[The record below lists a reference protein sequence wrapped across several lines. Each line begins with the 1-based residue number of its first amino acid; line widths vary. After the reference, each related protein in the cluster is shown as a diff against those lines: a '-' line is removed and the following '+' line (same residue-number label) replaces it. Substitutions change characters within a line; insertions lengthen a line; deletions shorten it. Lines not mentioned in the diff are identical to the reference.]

1 MEIEKVLYVEDNI
14 SKYMDVANYLK
25 RVGVKEIE
33 WVSNAEKAV
42 AAIESASEPFD
53 LFLFDMHFNYFGHDD
68 HSAGEKLMNLLRE
81 KGIDTPIAFCSSQ
94 NWKIPGSV
102 GNIFYH
108 PNRYWEEE
116 VDAIFDKL
124 KK

>member
-1 MEIEKVLYVEDNI
+1 MDVKKVLYVEDNI
-14 SKYMDVANYLK
+14 TKYMDVANYLK

-53 LFLFDMHFNYFGHDD
+53 LFLFDMHFNYYGQDD

-94 NWKIPGSV
+94 NWKIPGSI

-116 VDAIFDKL
+116 VDAILNKI